1 MRRPLDPLPHRAC
14 TRAWG
19 AQGSARACGLR
30 ETRCGGSVCVC
41 ACERPVPR
49 GDRWPQRPP
58 HALSPPPQ
66 VARRALRL
74 ESGPLRPTPAPAAGV
89 FFFFFPPVGRWGAVE
104 RAAKQHA
111 HKKTQPPRGLG
122 AGRGSW
128 PAATRRCARCA
139 RGHAP
144 GPSLGMQTL
153 LNCPGPAKISTRK
166 YPGRR
171 SLVRA
176 LGAAGRGRAGGGR
189 GRGAPHA
196 ARPREVRPR
205 PASRRLD
212 RDCARGVRPR
222 RGSPRRVRSADRGWG
237 AAAWPWRVCFAPA
250 ERAAAQGSGRTP
262 RDRAGSASGAR
273 RSERRA
279 ERGVA

>member
-1 MRRPLDPLPHRAC
+1 MCVCVRKARPARGPMAATPAARPLAPPTSRPPRLAPREWPSAAN
-14 TRAWG
+14 TRA
-19 AQGSARACGLR
+19 S
-30 ETRCGGSVCVC
+30 GG
-41 ACERPVPR
+41 
-49 GDRWPQRPP
+49 G
-58 HALSPPPQ
+58 
-66 VARRALRL
+66 
-74 ESGPLRPTPAPAAGV
+74 
-89 FFFFFPPVGRWGAVE
+89 FFFFFFLPVGRGGLSNAPPNNT
-104 RAAKQHA
+104 

-128 PAATRRCARCA
+128 PAATRRAARCA

-144 GPSLGMQTL
+144 GPSLGKQTL
-153 LNCPGPAKISTRK
+153 PNGLEPRK
-166 YPGRR
+166 YRPGNIPVADFF
-171 SLVRA
+171 SRA
-176 LGAAGRGRAGGGR
+176 LGAAGRGRVGGGR

-222 RGSPRRVRSADRGWG
+222 RASPRRVRSADRGWG